1 MLPCQQVLSVYLDW
15 APTLL
20 LGHSMASCVKRTK
33 NVVVIILSGMDKI
46 DVDLVTDVHQHRK
59 YTAAEIYIWLK
70 VVPFNSCSQEP
81 LSSNKSNKSSKATKR
96 IFLHME
102 RVIYGFFFFN
112 LDTAELLFPSTDS
125 KDMFKPEHS
134 FSVNPYTKELVCS
147 SPDDK
152 ETRWHIGAVCKNV
165 EQRKLAHHDS
175 GNKKTAHSSAWGF
188 FAPQYP

>member
-1 MLPCQQVLSVYLDW
+1 MLQCQQVLSVYLDW

-59 YTAAEIYIWLK
+59 YIFSAAEIYIWLK
-70 VVPFNSCSQEP
+70 VVPFNSCLQEP

-102 RVIYGFFFFN
+102 GVIYGFFLN
-112 LDTAELLFPSTDS
+112 LDTAELFPSTDS
-125 KDMFKPEHS
+125 KDMF
-134 FSVNPYTKELVCS
+134 
-147 SPDDK
+147 
-152 ETRWHIGAVCKNV
+152 
-165 EQRKLAHHDS
+165 
-175 GNKKTAHSSAWGF
+175 
-188 FAPQYP
+188 